1 MSQGSATSQTTAV
14 GELADDEQVAHIFSQ
29 RRKTGGKIEYLCKV
43 ASYVS
48 VGIGAAEMRNEWLKP
63 AEIKGN
69 VLAAWE
75 IVQQRRLEEESTR
88 TSATSAAPNATSW
101 RR

>member
-48 VGIGAAEMRNEWLKP
+48 VGIGGPEMRNEWLKP
-63 AEIKGN
+63 AEIKGK
-69 VLAAWE
+69 VLAACE
-75 IVQQRRLEEESTR
+75 IV
-88 TSATSAAPNATSW
+88 
-101 RR
+101 